1 MKTLF
6 FDFLFLFSF
15 NSGFSQEDQKNI
27 LKINPLGIIVG
38 SGSFSYERAIGSKS
52 SFEINATFGI
62 YTHQAYQLKYTSFG
76 IGADYRFYLS
86 KNKEAPKGFHVGP
99 GVGLVIGNAKLNPRF
114 GELEDDIT
122 GYIVNGT
129 FGHQWI
135 FKNNLSVDIAAGAQ
149 YLEYNFKDKAGVY
162 FIKAYSGL
170 LPALIL
176 SLGYAF

>member
-1 MKTLF
+1 M
-6 FDFLFLFSF
+6 
-15 NSGFSQEDQKNI
+15 
-27 LKINPLGIIVG
+27 
-38 SGSFSYERAIGSKS
+38 
-52 SFEINATFGI
+52 
-62 YTHQAYQLKYTSFG
+62 
-76 IGADYRFYLS
+76 GADYRFYLS
-86 KNKEAPKGFHVGP
+86 KMKEAPKGFHIGP
-99 GVGLVIGNAKLNPRF
+99 GAGLVFGNAKSNPRF
-114 GELEDDIT
+114 GDLENAVT
-122 GYIVNGT
+122 GFIVNGT

>member
-1 MKTLF
+1 M
-6 FDFLFLFSF
+6 FLLT
-15 NSGFSQEDQKNI
+15 SGFTQSNEKNI
-27 LKINPLGIIVG
+27 LKINPLGIIFG

-52 SFEINATFGI
+52 SFEINASFGI
-62 YTHQAYQLKYTSFG
+62 YTYREIKYTSFG

-86 KNKEAPKGFHVGP
+86 KMKEAPKGFHIGP
-99 GVGLVIGNAKLNPRF
+99 GAGLVFGNAKLNPRF
-114 GELEDDIT
+114 GELENAVT

-149 YLEYNFKDKAGVY
+149 YLKYNFKDKERVY
-162 FIKAYSGL
+162 FIEPLSKV

-176 SLGYAF
+176 SFGYAF

>member
-6 FDFLFLFSF
+6 FAFLFLFPF
-15 NSGFSQEDQKNI
+15 NSGFSQGNEKNI

-38 SGSFSYERAIGSKS
+38 SGSFSYERAIGPKS
-52 SFEINATFGI
+52 SFEINSSFGI
-62 YTHQAYQLKYTSFG
+62 YTYLEIKYTSFG
-76 IGADYRFYLS
+76 LGADYRFYLS
-86 KNKEAPKGFHVGP
+86 KMKEAPKGFHIGP
-99 GVGLVIGNAKLNPRF
+99 GAGLVFGNAKFNPRF
-114 GELEDDIT
+114 GDLENAVT
-122 GYIVNGT
+122 GYIVNAT

-162 FIKAYSGL
+162 FIEAYSGV